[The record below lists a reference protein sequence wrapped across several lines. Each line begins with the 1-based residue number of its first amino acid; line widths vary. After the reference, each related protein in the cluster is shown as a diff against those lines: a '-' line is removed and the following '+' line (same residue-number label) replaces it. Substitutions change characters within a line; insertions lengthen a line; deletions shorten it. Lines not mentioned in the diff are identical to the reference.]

1 MRLFWVILLCI
12 YANALT
18 NEEVLNGIEGRVR
31 IITNNYAPAI
41 IHISGKVTRGGA
53 INPRIDIA
61 LDYKKKSFNPLNLLL
76 ARSDKEP
83 FTPAELSQ
91 IRTVIIG
98 TIGTSEVYI
107 QNIDFDEGVPQ
118 LYTLA
123 KAAAGWSGIVFVFFL
138 LCKLLFGRKKSS
150 TYTKV
155 IQKEEYYSDDD
166 DEYIEINDFEEL
178 ARAADSVLLEILEK
192 ADREQLLVALKG
204 SSDELTSRFLSVID
218 QKEVGK
224 FIRQLENVADV
235 TLKDV
240 LEAQG
245 KVLNSL
251 M

>member
-31 IITNNYAPAI
+31 IITNSYAPAI

-138 LCKLLFGRKKSS
+138 LCKLLFGRKKARPTQKSS
-150 TYTKV
+150 
-155 IQKEEYYSDDD
+155 QKRN
-166 DEYIEINDFEEL
+166 ITAMMTMNI
-178 ARAADSVLLEILEK
+178 
-192 ADREQLLVALKG
+192 
-204 SSDELTSRFLSVID
+204 SRST
-218 QKEVGK
+218 
-224 FIRQLENVADV
+224 
-235 TLKDV
+235 TLK
-240 LEAQG
+240 
-245 KVLNSL
+245 SL
-251 M
+251 RARLTASCSKSSKKLTASSY